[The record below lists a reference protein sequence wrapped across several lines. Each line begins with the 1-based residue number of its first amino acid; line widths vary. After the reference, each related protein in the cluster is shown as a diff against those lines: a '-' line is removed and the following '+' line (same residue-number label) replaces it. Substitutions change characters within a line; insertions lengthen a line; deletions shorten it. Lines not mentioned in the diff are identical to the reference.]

1 MEKVKVTMMRC
12 LVLHLPALPVCLA
25 VVQLLSPCSA
35 QFAVVGPREPIV
47 AKVGEDAELPC
58 QLSPNMSA
66 ENMELMWVRP
76 NLKQVVHTYAHGQED
91 APTAEYGGRTSI
103 LREDI
108 TAGKAALQIRDVR
121 ASDRGNYVCYFQDGD
136 FYAKALVELRVEA
149 LGSDP
154 HVEMKAYEA
163 GGIRLQCTS
172 AGWYP
177 QPQIQW
183 RDARGHS
190 LPAEVATEAADP
202 QGLYAASASVML
214 EAGSGQ
220 GVSCVIRN
228 PLLGQERSARVS
240 IPGPFFQNA
249 QPCVVALRVTLPA
262 LLVLLAG
269 MGYFLWRQRKKIQVL
284 SKEKDRER
292 AEKEAAQA
300 EKEAAQWEKEAAQ
313 KEKEAAQA
321 EKDAALA
328 EKEAAQWEKE
338 AAQAEKEK
346 AQAEKEAAQA
356 EKEKAQAE
364 KEAAQAEE
372 EAAQKEKEASQAE
385 KAAAQ
390 AEKEAAQWE
399 KEAAQAEKEAA
410 QAEKE
415 AAQREKEAAQAAK
428 EKAQAEKEAA
438 QKEKE
443 AAQAAKE
450 KAQKEKE
457 AAQAA
462 REKAQAE
469 KEAAQKEKEAAQAA
483 KEKAQ
488 KEKEAAQAAK
498 EKAQAEKEAAQWERE
513 AAQAKEQRE
522 RRAKEKML
530 NVLRWTKNPHRP
542 RGERSQAYAEWK
554 TALFQ
559 PADVILDADTA
570 HPALRVSEDQRGLQ
584 RADAWQNLPENPKIF
599 HGNECVLGCE
609 SFPSGRHFWEVEV
622 GDRAQWCV
630 GVCRENV
637 KRKDVENMAPENGF
651 WTVGL
656 HHGGNYWGLTDP
668 KTPLTN
674 VSPPERV
681 GVFLDYE
688 LGKVSFYNAL
698 SGSHLFTFPHTCF
711 SGPLRPVFGVSSV
724 LATPLTICPAQK
736 AVSGS
741 LVSDPGP
748 EPSLET
754 PVSPG
759 SADGSGDPQ
768 AEETSLLLPAQPGAE
783 GLLTS
788 RTSQQENTE
797 DTLSDGL
804 H

>member
-1 MEKVKVTMMRC
+1 MVKC
-12 LVLHLPALPVCLA
+12 LVLRLPALPVCLA

-35 QFAVVGPREPIV
+35 QFAVVGPPEPIL
-47 AKVGEDAELPC
+47 AIEGEDAELPC
-58 QLSPNMSA
+58 HLSPIMSA
-66 ENMELMWVRP
+66 ETMELMWVRSSP
-76 NLKQVVHTYAHGQED
+76 RQVVHTYAHGQED
-91 APTAEYGGRTSI
+91 APAAEYRGRTSI

-108 TAGKAALQIRDVR
+108 TAGKAALRISDVR
-121 ASDRGNYVCYFQDGD
+121 ASDRGNYLCYFQDGD
-136 FYAKALVELRVEA
+136 FYANAQVELKVAA

-202 QGLYAASASVML
+202 QGLYAAAASVML
-214 EAGSGQ
+214 EAGSGA

-240 IPGPFFQNA
+240 IPGPFFRNA
-249 QPCVVALRVTLPA
+249 QPWVVALSVTLPA

-300 EKEAAQWEKEAAQ
+300 
-313 KEKEAAQA
+313 
-321 EKDAALA
+321 
-328 EKEAAQWEKE
+328 
-338 AAQAEKEK
+338 
-346 AQAEKEAAQA
+346 
-356 EKEKAQAE
+356 
-364 KEAAQAEE
+364 
-372 EAAQKEKEASQAE
+372 
-385 KAAAQ
+385 
-390 AEKEAAQWE
+390 
-399 KEAAQAEKEAA
+399 
-410 QAEKE
+410 
-415 AAQREKEAAQAAK
+415 
-428 EKAQAEKEAA
+428 
-438 QKEKE
+438 
-443 AAQAAKE
+443 
-450 KAQKEKE
+450 
-457 AAQAA
+457 
-462 REKAQAE
+462 
-469 KEAAQKEKEAAQAA
+469 
-483 KEKAQ
+483 
-488 KEKEAAQAAK
+488 
-498 EKAQAEKEAAQWERE
+498 
-513 AAQAKEQRE
+513 KEQRE
-522 RRAKEKML
+522 RSAKEKL
-530 NVLRWTKNPHRP
+530 QDELRWTNIPYLP
-542 RGERSQAYAEWK
+542 RGERSQAYAELK

-559 PADVILDADTA
+559 PADVILDPDTA

-584 RADAWQNLPENPKIF
+584 QADRWEDLPENPKRF

-630 GVCRENV
+630 GVCRDNV
-637 KRKDVENMAPENGF
+637 KRKDVEKMAPENGF

-656 HHGGNYWGLTDP
+656 NPGNHYLALTDP
-668 KTPLTN
+668 QTPLTP

-688 LGKVSFYNAL
+688 LGEVSFFNAID
-698 SGSHLFTFPHTCF
+698 GSHLFTFPHTCF
-711 SGPLRPVFGVSSV
+711 SGPLRPVFGVSTFEP
-724 LATPLTICPAQK
+724 APLIICPAQK

-748 EPSLET
+748 DPSLES

-788 RTSQQENTE
+788 RTSQREITK